1 MNNTLATL
9 SLPDE
14 QATRALAAR
23 LAPLLAAGD
32 VILLHGPIGAGK
44 TAFARAIIQSLLAQ
58 SGQHEDVPS
67 PTFTLVQV
75 YETPAL
81 DIWHADLYRLH
92 SADEAF
98 ELGLTEAFTNAL
110 CLIEWPERL
119 GADAP
124 PDALSAHFAQGPQD
138 DARELVLESNAPRW
152 ADIIARITQRAEHD

>member
-1 MNNTLATL
+1 MNSTLARL

-14 QATRALAAR
+14 NATRALAAR
-23 LAPLLAAGD
+23 LAPRLAPGD

-44 TAFARAIIQSLLAQ
+44 TAFARAIIQTLLAQ
-58 SGQHEDVPS
+58 NDQHEDVPS

-75 YETPAL
+75 YETPGME
-81 DIWHADLYRLH
+81 IWHADLYRLS

-98 ELGLTEAFTNAL
+98 ELGLTEAFTTAL

-124 PDALSAHFAQGPQD
+124 PDALNAHFAQGVRD
-138 DARELVLESNAPRW
+138 DARELVLCSTSPRW
-152 ADIIARITQRAEHD
+152 HDIVADITETEND